1 MNSYYPSSAPRPK
14 INGDRN
20 QSMIEMDVFLC
31 NRTIIYP
38 PSSKHMRRALPLGF
52 WQKQTISKSVT

>member
-14 INGDRN
+14 INGGRN

-38 PSSKHMRRALPLGF
+38 PSSKGF